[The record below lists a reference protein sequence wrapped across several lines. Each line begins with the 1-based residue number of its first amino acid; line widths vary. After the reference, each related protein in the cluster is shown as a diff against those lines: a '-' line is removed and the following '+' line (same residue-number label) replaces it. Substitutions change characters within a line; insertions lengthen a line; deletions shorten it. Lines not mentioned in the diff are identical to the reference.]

1 MRTVVVIGG
10 LLAGGLFAGGG
21 ALLAQDGGKA
31 PHAPPPAPGTAAP
44 QAPPA
49 APGGPKI
56 GFVNIRRLLADYKKT
71 GELDEDIRQRQARAE
86 AKTRDLENQRDEIQ
100 KKLGLGQP
108 GTELYKDEYKKLVQM
123 EREIEFHKKWT
134 RFDLDNE
141 MARSTIE
148 VYKDA
153 LQGIKAV
160 ATQEGYGLVL
170 KIEDPEID
178 SDSVVEV
185 QGRISWRTVL
195 YHDPAHDISA
205 KVLEHLN
212 KEHAKMGGGA
222 AKPPDK
228 PADGERKAEEKK
240 AEEKKG

>member
-1 MRTVVVIGG
+1 MRTAAVIGG
-10 LLAGGLFAGGG
+10 LALSGAFAGAMLVPEGR
-21 ALLAQDGGKA
+21 AQDGGKA
-31 PHAPPPAPGTAAP
+31 PPPAPGAA
-44 QAPPA
+44 A
-49 APGGPKI
+49 APGAPPQAATGSAPKV
-56 GFVNIRRLLADYKKT
+56 GFVNIRGLLADFKKT

-100 KKLGLGQP
+100 KKLGLSQP
-108 GTELYKDEYKKLVQM
+108 GTELYKDEYKKLVQQ

-153 LQGIKAV
+153 LAGIKAV

-170 KIEDPEID
+170 KIEDPQID

-195 YHDPAHDISA
+195 YHDPAHDLTA
-205 KVLEHLN
+205 KVLEHMN
-212 KEHAKMGGGA
+212 REHAKMGGA
-222 AKPPDK
+222 AKPPEK
-228 PADGERKAEEKK
+228 GADGEKK
-240 AEEKKG
+240 AEEKK